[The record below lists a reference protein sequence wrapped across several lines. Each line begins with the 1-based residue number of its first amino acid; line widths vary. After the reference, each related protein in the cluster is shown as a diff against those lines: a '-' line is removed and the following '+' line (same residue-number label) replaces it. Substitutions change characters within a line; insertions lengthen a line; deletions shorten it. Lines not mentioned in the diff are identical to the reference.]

1 MDEFRIEVDSLGK
14 VKVPRERYWGAQ
26 TQRCLENFPFSSLGK
41 IQFSS
46 EFIRALGVI
55 KRASAEVNRD
65 LGLLSTKKSE
75 LIVKASQEVIDGKF
89 DNEFPL
95 VIWQTGSGTQTNM
108 NMNEVISNRAI
119 ELSGGK
125 IGSKCPIHPNDD
137 VNLAQSSNDVIPTAM
152 HISAV
157 EQIMVKL
164 LPSLTHLKTILRE
177 KEKEFQDIIKTG
189 RTHLMDATPI
199 TLGQEFSGY
208 VTQISNSVTR
218 IRNTLPHLYD
228 LALGGTAVGTG
239 LNSHPEYA
247 ERVAKRITE
256 LTGYP
261 FISGKNKFEGIA
273 AHDAIV
279 ETSGALK
286 VLAVSLMKIAN
297 DVRWLSSGPRTG
309 FGELIIPANEP
320 GSSIMPGKVNPT
332 QPESVIQVVTQ
343 VLGNDVTISF
353 AGSQGNFELN
363 VFKPVMIYNLLQSIQ
378 LLADV
383 SVNFADRCI
392 KNLKANKIRIKE
404 NLDKNLMLITRLSP
418 IIGYEAA
425 AEVAHEAYKTGKTL
439 KEIILEKGIMKSK
452 EDINRAL
459 DPSKMISPGFQ

>member
-1 MDEFRIEVDSLGK
+1 MVEFRIEIDSLGE
-14 VKVPRERYWGAQ
+14 VKVPIDKYWGAQ
-26 TQRCLENFPFSSLGK
+26 TQRSLDNFPFTSLGK
-41 IQFSS
+41 IKFST
-46 EFIRALGVI
+46 EFIRALGII
-55 KRASAEVNRD
+55 KRACAEVNRD
-65 LGLLSTKKSE
+65 LGLLKTEYAE

-89 DNEFPL
+89 NDEFPL

-108 NMNEVISNRAI
+108 NVNEVISNRAI

-125 IGSKCPIHPNDD
+125 IGSKTPIHPNNH
-137 VNLAQSSNDVIPTAM
+137 VNLSQSSNDVIPTAM

-157 EQIMVKL
+157 EQINEEL
-164 LPSLTHLKTILRE
+164 LPSLTHLKTTLRE
-177 KEKEFQDIIKTG
+177 KEREFQGIIKTG

-208 VTQISNSVTR
+208 VTQIANNITR
-218 IRNTLPHLYD
+218 IKNSLSHLYE

-239 LNSHPEYA
+239 LNSHPEFA

-256 LTGYP
+256 LTNYP
-261 FISGKNKFEGIA
+261 FKTGRNKFEGIA

-297 DVRWLSSGPRTG
+297 DIRWLGSGPRAG
-309 FGELIIPANEP
+309 LGELFLPINEP

-332 QPESVIQVVTQ
+332 QPESVTQVVTQ
-343 VLGNDVTISF
+343 VLGNDVTIGF

-383 SVNFADRCI
+383 SMNFADRCI
-392 KNLKANKIRIKE
+392 KDLKPNKERILE
-404 NLDKNLMLITRLSP
+404 TLEKNLMLITRLSP

-425 AEVAHEAYKTGKTL
+425 AEVAHEAYRTGKTL
-439 KEIILEKGIMKSK
+439 KEVILEKGIMENEAEIDK
-452 EDINRAL
+452 AL
-459 DPSKMISPGFQ
+459 DPIKMIKPGFQ

>member
-1 MDEFRIEVDSLGK
+1 MVDFRIEVDSLGE
-14 VKVPRERYWGAQ
+14 VKVPKHRYWGAQ
-26 TQRCLENFPFSSLGK
+26 TQRSLDNFPFTSLGRIK
-41 IQFSS
+41 FST
-46 EFIRALGVI
+46 EFIRALGII
-55 KRASAEVNRD
+55 KRACAEVNRD
-65 LGLLSTKKSE
+65 LGLLSTERAE

-89 DNEFPL
+89 DDEFPL
-95 VIWQTGSGTQTNM
+95 VIWQTGSGTHINM

-119 ELSGGK
+119 ELSGGE
-125 IGSKCPIHPNDD
+125 IGSKYPIHPNNH
-137 VNLAQSSNDVIPTAM
+137 VNLSQSSNDVIPTAM

-157 EQIMVKL
+157 EQIIEKL
-164 LPSLTHLKTILRE
+164 IPSLTNLKTILGE
-177 KEKEFQDIIKTG
+177 KEKEFKDIIKTG

-208 VTQISNSVTR
+208 TTQITNSITR
-218 IRNTLPHLYD
+218 IKNTLSHLSE

-239 LNSHPEYA
+239 LNSHPEFA
-247 ERVAKRITE
+247 ERVASRIAE
-256 LTGYP
+256 LTNYP
-261 FISGKNKFEGIA
+261 FRTGRNKFEGLA

-286 VLAVSLMKIAN
+286 GLAVSLMKIAN
-297 DVRWLSSGPRTG
+297 DIRWLGSGPRAG
-309 FGELIIPANEP
+309 LGELLLPVNEP

-332 QPESVIQVVTQ
+332 QPESVTQVVTQ
-343 VLGNDVTISF
+343 VLGNDVTIGF

-383 SVNFADRCI
+383 SINFADQCI
-392 KNLKANKIRIKE
+392 KGLKPNKEKILKNLE
-404 NLDKNLMLITRLSP
+404 KNLMLVTKLSP

-439 KEIILEKGIMKSK
+439 KEVILEKGIMKD
-452 EDINRAL
+452 EEEINKAL
-459 DPSKMISPGFQ
+459 DPTKMISPGFQ